1 MTGLYIARITIEA
14 ISPMSVGSGE
24 AGVSDV
30 SLVRDANGLPMISG
44 ASLQGLMKALAGR
57 EKAAGLALMGDD
69 DVPAKIQFS
78 DARIH
83 GLDNVAVSG
92 LLRDDK
98 GVLLTEITDS
108 LLKRYLVDEPLLR
121 DHVKIDHRGTG
132 EDHGKFDRAAL
143 PRGTRFSFELTM
155 WGNAE
160 DEDAF
165 TAILALVHHPL
176 FRPGGATRRGYG
188 RVKVFAGGWAYW
200 PDPVASLD
208 DIDTIRRATLSKV
221 DGLPREIPKQLGTDL
236 KPYELKLTSKSWWR
250 AGGDGERVWKGE
262 YEAKHKKNAAADNRK
277 DEADLAFTR
286 EPFVCWPRAGS
297 NHMGWVNPEDT
308 ILDGYVLSGSSIRGA
323 LWHRTLFHWNLKHRP
338 LLDANAPDL
347 SAFAKALKVPAEI
360 HALFGSKK
368 DGESGQRSALIVED
382 MVFTPDAVTVADLV
396 SIDRFTGGAR
406 TGALFN
412 EELISTGEQEL
423 TIEMTVDTMLLAQRL
438 SVDDAFAKVL
448 AAFDAAVNDLCEG
461 RLALGAKSSGYF
473 TRAKATEAAL

>member
-57 EKAAGLALMGDD
+57 ENAAGLALMGDD

-83 GLDNVAVSG
+83 GSNEEAVTGLMLDGVS
-92 LLRDDK
+92 D
-98 GVLLTEITDS
+98 E

-121 DHVKIDHRGTG
+121 DHVKIDHRGAG

-143 PRGTRFSFELTM
+143 PRGTRLSFELTM
-155 WGNAE
+155 WGDAD
-160 DEDAF
+160 DEVNF
-165 TAILALVHHPL
+165 LEILALIHHPL

-188 RVKVFAGGWAYW
+188 RLKVFAGGWEYW

-208 DIDTIRRATLSKV
+208 NIDKVRRAPLSKV
-221 DGLPREIPKQLGTDL
+221 VGLLGAIPKGLGTGL
-236 KPYELKLTSKSWWR
+236 KPYELKLTSNSWWR
-250 AGGDGERVWKGE
+250 AGGDGERVGTNKYLNKQDDE
-262 YEAKHKKNAAADNRK
+262 RLNPDNRK

-286 EPFVCWPRAGS
+286 EPSICWDNAS
-297 NHMGWVNPEDT
+297 NRKGWQQPEDV
-308 ILDGYVLSGSSIRGA
+308 IAANYVLAGSSIRGA

-338 LLDANAPDL
+338 LLDADAPDI
-347 SAFAKALKVPAEI
+347 SAFEQALKVPAEI

-382 MVFTPDAVTVADLV
+382 MVFTPDAVTVADHV

-412 EELISTGEQEL
+412 EELISTGEQVL
-423 TIEMTVDTMLLAQRL
+423 TIELTVDTMLLAQRL

>member
-188 RVKVFAGGWAYW
+188 RVKVFAGGWEYW
-200 PDPVASLD
+200 PAPLASLD
-208 DIDTIRRATLSKV
+208 NIDKVRRAPLSKV
-221 DGLPREIPKQLGTDL
+221 VGLLGAIPKGSGTGL
-236 KPYELKLTSKSWWR
+236 KPYELKLTSNSWWR
-250 AGGDGERVWKGE
+250 AGGDGERVGTNKYLNKQDDE
-262 YEAKHKKNAAADNRK
+262 RLNPDNRK

-286 EPFVCWPRAGS
+286 EPSICWDNAS
-297 NHMGWVNPEDT
+297 NRKGWQQPEDV
-308 ILDGYVLSGSSIRGA
+308 IAANYVLAGSSIRGA

-338 LLDANAPDL
+338 LLDADAPDL

-368 DGESGQRSALIVED
+368 DGESGQQSALIVED
-382 MVFTPDAVTVADLV
+382 MVFTPDAVTVADHV

-406 TGALFN
+406 TGALFD
-412 EELISTGEQEL
+412 EELVSTGEQVL
-423 TIEMTVDTMLLAQRL
+423 TIEMSVDTMLLEQRL
-438 SVDDAFAKVL
+438 PPDDCAKAL
-448 AAFDAAVNDLCEG
+448 TAFDAAVNDLCEG

-473 TRAKATEAAL
+473 TRAKTTEAAL

>member
-83 GLDNVAVSG
+83 GSNEEAVTG
-92 LLRDDK
+92 IILR
-98 GVLLTEITDS
+98 GVSDE

-121 DHVKIDHRGTG
+121 DHVKIDHRGAG

-165 TAILALVHHPL
+165 TAILALIHHPL

-188 RVKVFAGGWAYW
+188 RMKVHAGGWEFWADSVSSVE
-200 PDPVASLD
+200 P
-208 DIDTIRRATLSKV
+208 INNIRRTPFSCHVALCKVIPADAGAGLMCCTL
-221 DGLPREIPKQLGTDL
+221 QLRS
-236 KPYELKLTSKSWWR
+236 ESWWR
-250 AGGDGERVWKGE
+250 AGGDGAWAWTGD
-262 YEAKHKKNAAADNRK
+262 YEKDHKNPDADSRDPEK
-277 DEADLAFTR
+277 DRAAFTR
-286 EPFVCWPRAGS
+286 EPSICWDAGH
-297 NHMGWVNPEDT
+297 NADRWVKPGDKIT
-308 ILDGYVLSGSSIRGA
+308 KDYVLAGSSIRGA
-323 LWHRTLFHWNLKHRP
+323 LWHRTLFHWNKQ
-338 LLDANAPDL
+338 NGIFVDL
-347 SAFAKALKVPAEI
+347 TQKDDKMVNQQSEPPPAML
-360 HALFGSKK
+360 ALFGEVKT
-368 DGESGQRSALIVED
+368 DGGGQRAALIID
-382 MVFTPDAVTVADLV
+382 DIVFTPNAVTVADHV

-406 TGALFN
+406 TGALFS
-412 EELISTGEQEL
+412 EELVQIKKEGIKLHIIIDEQLL
-423 TIEMTVDTMLLAQRL
+423 TTRAPQDKDKIM
-438 SVDDAFAKVL
+438 
-448 AAFDAAVNDLCEG
+448 AAFNAAVADLCKG

-473 TRAKATEAAL
+473 EGTCEPDLTAEAGQ